1 AETAR
6 DLNVPFSGDATGAMF
21 GWHFVDGPV
30 HDFAS
35 AARADHALFA
45 RFHRASLDR
54 GLFLPPSPFE
64 AAFLSAAHTQA
75 VVDDTLE
82 RLRDALREAV
92 Q

>member
-1 AETAR
+1 
-6 DLNVPFSGDATGAMF
+6 MF

-30 HDFAS
+30 TDFEV
-35 AARADHALFA
+35 AARTDHELFA

-54 GLFLPPSPFE
+54 GVFLPASPYE
-64 AAFLSAAHTQA
+64 AAFLSIAHTQELI
-75 VVDDTLE
+75 DDTLE